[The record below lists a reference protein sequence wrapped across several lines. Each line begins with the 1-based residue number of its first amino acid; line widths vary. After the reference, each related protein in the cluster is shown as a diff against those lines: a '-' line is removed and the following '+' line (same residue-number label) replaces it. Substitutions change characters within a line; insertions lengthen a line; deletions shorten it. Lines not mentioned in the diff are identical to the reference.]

1 MPFSQL
7 HTVRPPIAVVGVQR
21 NRGPHLASLRWLL
34 LAFLL
39 TGLGACGFALR
50 GAPTFVFET
59 VAVTPERSGGV
70 AGELSRVLGSRVRPA
85 ITPEGATPPDV
96 IIDVL
101 GDSRQKVVM
110 GMTAAG
116 LVREFELRLTVN
128 FSVRT
133 PQGKVLLQPTTIY
146 LQRTVSFNETA
157 MLAKETEDIYL
168 NRDMQTDAVQQIM
181 RRLSAIKTL
190 TP

>member
-1 MPFSQL
+1 
-7 HTVRPPIAVVGVQR
+7 
-21 NRGPHLASLRWLL
+21 
-34 LAFLL
+34 
-39 TGLGACGFALR
+39 
-50 GAPTFVFET
+50 
-59 VAVTPERSGGV
+59 
-70 AGELSRVLGSRVRPA
+70 LGSRVRPA

-157 MLAKETEDIYL
+157 MLAKETEEIYL